1 MIRNLSGE
9 KRGKSLF
16 GCPGSSRHLQV
27 SFSKAGAGGGMGRR
41 LDPRQAGDW
50 VMRRSAC
57 SERAM
62 EVVRGLG
69 NISRREK
76 DLVTIEKSCVSSRC
90 GSAG

>member
-1 MIRNLSGE
+1 
-9 KRGKSLF
+9 
-16 GCPGSSRHLQV
+16 
-27 SFSKAGAGGGMGRR
+27 MGRR

-62 EVVRGLG
+62 EVLRGLG

-76 DLVTIEKSCVSSRC
+76 DLVTLEKSCVSSRC